1 MSDVIV
7 APFSNS
13 AIRDWPADR
22 FAELVGLLLED
33 TPRGTCIRV
42 VGTAGQRL
50 GANNVVRRHPADR
63 VSNECGRMDWGC
75 VLRAISEAR
84 CVIGNNSGLA
94 HVAGY
99 LGRPTVCIFGGSHQR
114 SEWRPRGQNVVVLS
128 RSVACSP
135 CQLDHGSVSFFG
147 KACLRDITA
156 REVHAA
162 ARLAVERAVNGQ
174 DAERKVLSQ

>member
-1 MSDVIV
+1 MSNVIV

-13 AIRDWPADR
+13 AIRDWPAGH
-22 FAELVGLLLED
+22 FAELIGLLLED
-33 TPRGTCIRV
+33 APAEMCIRV

-50 GANNVVRRHPADR
+50 GANDIVRRHPADR
-63 VSNECGRMDWGC
+63 VTNECGRMEWGS

-114 SEWRPRGQNVVVLS
+114 NEWRPRGRNVVVLS
-128 RSVACSP
+128 RPVGCSP

-156 REVHAA
+156 REVHAG
-162 ARLAVERAVNGQ
+162 ARLAVQRAANGQ
-174 DAERKVLSQ
+174 DEERKVLSR